1 MDLHQL
7 RLLRELDERGS
18 LAAVARA
25 LHVSA
30 SAVSQ
35 QLTALQR
42 RVEVPLTERRGRT
55 LVLTGAGQA
64 LARAAVDVSVAMR
77 SAEQAVSQYLQ
88 DPRAAVSLCAFNSA
102 GLTYFGPLLQDLSG
116 DGSPRLICYD
126 QDVGQEDFPAL
137 TADYDLVIAH
147 RLEHSTPWPETTTV
161 LPLVR
166 EPLDV
171 AMSDRHRLANAP
183 SVSIADLIDE
193 EWVSVHDGFPLM
205 HALQAIAVH
214 SGQPLNVT
222 HRINEFFIAAAI
234 VSAGPAIALMP
245 RHTAA
250 PPSGSGIV
258 LKPIHDLPLARRV
271 DILCQPEALHRTAVL
286 QVIAA
291 LRRTSFSS
299 GGSGAAGLAEEAD
312 SAE

>member
-7 RLLRELDERGS
+7 RLLRELGERGS

-25 LHVSA
+25 LHVSP

-42 RVEVPLTERRGRT
+42 RVEVPLTERRGRN

-64 LARAAVDVSVAMR
+64 LARAAVDISVAMR
-77 SAEQAVSQYLQ
+77 SAEQAVSHYLQ
-88 DPRAAVSLCAFNSA
+88 DPRATVSLCAFNSA
-102 GLTYFGPLLQDLSG
+102 GLTYFGPLLQALSG
-116 DGSPRLICYD
+116 EGSPRLICSD
-126 QDVGQEDFPAL
+126 RDVGQEEFPSL

-147 RLEHSTPWPETTTV
+147 RLEHSTPWPETITV

-166 EPLDV
+166 EPLDI
-171 AMSDRHRLANAP
+171 AMSEQHRLANAS

-193 EWVSVHDGFPLM
+193 EWVSVQDGFPLM
-205 HALQAIAVH
+205 PALQAIAVH
-214 SGQPLNVT
+214 AGQPLNVT

-245 RHTAA
+245 RHTAS
-250 PPSGSGIV
+250 PPPGSGIV
-258 LKPIHDLPLARRV
+258 LKPIRDLPLARRV
-271 DILCQPEALHRTAVL
+271 DILCRPEALHRTAVQQVVTAL
-286 QVIAA
+286 QRNTSSAQPSVAA
-291 LRRTSFSS
+291 
-299 GGSGAAGLAEEAD
+299 AD
-312 SAE
+312 VR